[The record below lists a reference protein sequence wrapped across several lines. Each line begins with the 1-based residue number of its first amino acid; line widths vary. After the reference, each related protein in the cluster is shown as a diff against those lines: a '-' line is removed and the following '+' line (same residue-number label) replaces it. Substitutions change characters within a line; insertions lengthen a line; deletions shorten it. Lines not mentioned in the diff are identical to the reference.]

1 MEIIDINTSVFK
13 TKYDKFIDLC
23 NSVEKKQQ
31 WNKEDFGEM
40 EVFYVTDLMSII
52 IRLVAV
58 DGNISQKEVE
68 YFNKT
73 FGFECTLEELIDI
86 YNNSIENI
94 DGKFEAN
101 FVKGLDL
108 LKKIDEELAD
118 LYKELLIMICEIIIC
133 SDDVKNPE
141 EIKEFERLK
150 EMIEE

>member
-68 YFNKT
+68 YFN
-73 FGFECTLEELIDI
+73 I